1 MLPLLFS
8 TGMPDFAQVYSFIGS
23 VFDPN
28 TSGHLEKLK
37 EMDPINVE
45 TVRLLLN
52 LNHFHSVRV
61 FSDSFFPY
69 LNHAFCWIFV
79 YLMGGSTILSKA
91 STQYNQVFFSLEHF
105 FIARKQ
111 FMIPVPYRA
120 PNVMVFF
127 FFQQFF
133 SALLLL
139 HLYSSFKPKSSACHI
154 TTLFTEMHFS
164 LFSATSSWQKDIL
177 KHIQQLCFSY
187 LFCYQINIF

>member
-1 MLPLLFS
+1 MVPGPILLSSGDILFLIFISGTVYCNVLHVHTYIFMFLIIMYMLLALCIHTCMYCLFHFTQVSVLWLFSIYILHRIFPWNIMLPLLFS

-61 FSDSFFPY
+61 FSDSFFLY

-91 STQYNQVFFSLEHF
+91 STQYDQVFFSLEHF
-105 FIARKQ
+105 FIARK
-111 FMIPVPYRA
+111 
-120 PNVMVFF
+120 
-127 FFQQFF
+127 
-133 SALLLL
+133 
-139 HLYSSFKPKSSACHI
+139 
-154 TTLFTEMHFS
+154 
-164 LFSATSSWQKDIL
+164 
-177 KHIQQLCFSY
+177 
-187 LFCYQINIF
+187 

>member
-91 STQYNQVFFSLEHF
+91 STQYDQVFFSLEHF

-127 FFQQFF
+127 F
-133 SALLLL
+133 SSNSSP
-139 HLYSSFKPKSSACHI
+139 LYCCCI
-154 TTLFTEMHFS
+154 FTPHSNLSLQLATSQHFS
-164 LFSATSSWQKDIL
+164 QKCTSHCSLQLLPGRRIFWNTYNSYVFPTYSAIK
-177 KHIQQLCFSY
+177 
-187 LFCYQINIF
+187 